1 MSRNLE
7 LVIHKLS
14 ERGAILLS
22 GGKEYFFIPKGLYTE
37 QKLTEYFK
45 TAHKDL
51 ILTPKSLTIP
61 FKYKLSLSK
70 NLITLLHLDPKII
83 NEWAFGTL
91 IRDTYDDTPTS
102 DIVPTDTSTSDIM
115 PTDPTDIAT
124 SDIPTADISTADIPT
139 TKSQIFYLTCDQ
151 IDIDANFF
159 NGIPSNIIAEISG
172 YTYKP
177 QHILY
182 FPLNNYCRSH
192 ELLSFHLLNAQMRK
206 ITPTKIYFTV
216 INKE

>member
-14 ERGAILLS
+14 ERGAILLT
-22 GGKEYFFIPKGLYTE
+22 GKTYVFIPEGNYTE
-37 QKLTEYFK
+37 QKLAEYFK
-45 TAHKDL
+45 TVHEDL
-51 ILTPKSLTIP
+51 ILTSKSLTIT
-61 FKYKLSLSK
+61 FNHKLSLSK

-83 NEWAFGTL
+83 NKWAFGTL

-124 SDIPTADISTADIPT
+124 SDIPTADISTADT

-172 YTYKP
+172 YSYKP
-177 QHILY
+177 QHIIY

-192 ELLSFHLLNAQMRK
+192 DLFNLYVLNEHMKYVIRSEIRFCLLY
-206 ITPTKIYFTV
+206 I
-216 INKE
+216 